1 MEKARELT
9 LEAKE
14 IRKDIIEM
22 IYRAG
27 SGHSGGSLSAVEIL
41 TCLYGA
47 VMRHDPSQPLAE
59 DRDRF
64 ILSKGHGAPLL
75 YSVLSRYGYVDREE
89 LKSLRKLGSRLQG
102 HPSKEMIPG
111 IDLSTGSL
119 GLGISAGLGMALA
132 GKLTKRDYRVYVLC
146 GDGELNEGQNWEAF
160 MAISKWKP
168 DNLMVIIDYNQV
180 QLDGTAG
187 EIMPMGDL
195 RAKLEAFGLKVLACD
210 GNDAG
215 ELLQAFGQAKTAGEP
230 VALIAGTVKGRGVSF
245 MEGKHIWH
253 GKMIDEEAY
262 RLAMEELEGTA
273 QLEGGAQNGR

>member
-1 MEKARELT
+1 MGKARALI

-47 VMRHDPSQPLAE
+47 VMNHNPSNPGAG

-64 ILSKGHGAPLL
+64 ILSKGHAAPLL
-75 YSVLSRYGYVDREE
+75 YSVLSRYGYIDRDE
-89 LKSLRKLGSRLQG
+89 LKTLRQMGSRLQG
-102 HPSKEMIPG
+102 HPNKDMIPG

-132 GKLTKRDYRVYVLC
+132 GKLMKKDYRVYVLC
-146 GDGELNEGQNWEAF
+146 GDGELDEGQNWEAF
-160 MAISKWKP
+160 MSINKWKP
-168 DNLMVIIDYNQV
+168 DNLMVIIDYNRV
-180 QLDGTAG
+180 QLDGTT
-187 EIMPMGDL
+187 EEVMPMGDL
-195 RAKLEAFGLKVLACD
+195 KAKLEAFGLKVLSCD
-210 GNDAG
+210 GNDME
-215 ELLQAFGQAKTAGEP
+215 ELLEAFYEAQNAREP
-230 VALIAGTVKGRGVSF
+230 VALIARTVKGKGVSF

-253 GKMIDEEAY
+253 GKMIDDEAY
-262 RLAMEELEGTA
+262 RLAMEEIER
-273 QLEGGAQNGR
+273 GAQDGQ